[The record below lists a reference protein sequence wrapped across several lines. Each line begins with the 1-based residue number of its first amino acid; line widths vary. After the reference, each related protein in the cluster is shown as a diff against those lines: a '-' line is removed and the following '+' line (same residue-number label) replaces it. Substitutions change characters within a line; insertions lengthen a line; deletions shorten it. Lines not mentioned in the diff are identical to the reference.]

1 MAGSKVLNIEG
12 VTVNQRIAQSVAR
25 NLDKPA
31 VSTKVDKEWVT
42 LTYREFEEKVKNF
55 SLGLRLL
62 GIDRGDRVA
71 LLSENRPEWAIA
83 DIALLAV
90 GAITVPIYSTLPSS
104 QVAHILADSGTRAII
119 LSDTKQLA
127 KVEAARLACPN
138 LSLFVSMDSTATASD
153 VVTFE
158 QVVEKGAAY
167 TPSETFEER
176 RDSVRPTDLASLVY
190 TSGTTGDPK
199 GTMLSHKNFA
209 AAIGTAEMWFPVKP
223 TDTFLS
229 FLPLCHVFERVTHY
243 LSLSLGTHTYYAES
257 IFKVKDNLT
266 EVRPSIMQSVP
277 RLFETI
283 HERVMDTLS
292 KAPHSKKKLA
302 HWALE
307 TGRVYANRRNNR
319 QFISPILATQ
329 HAIADKLV
337 LSKIRQN
344 LGGNLRFFVSG
355 GAPLAPSTAD
365 FFNSIDIPILEGYG
379 LTETTAPLTC
389 NIYHRAKVGTVGKIF
404 PAVQLKIAEDG
415 EILAKGPNVMA
426 GFWNNPKATHE
437 MFTDDGWLRTGDI
450 GKFDPSGYLTITD
463 RKKDIIVL
471 ANGKNVAPQ
480 PIEGKIKQSPFIAE
494 IVLLGDQSGTIAAL
508 VLPDFVKLAAWA
520 KENGLTLTGNDELAD
535 ASESK
540 RKIKSEIDLLS
551 DDLADFEKIRKIAL
565 LKAPLTIE
573 NGELTPTMKVK
584 RKIVNDRHGY
594 LLD

>member
-1 MAGSKVLNIEG
+1 
-12 VTVNQRIAQSVAR
+12 
-25 NLDKPA
+25 
-31 VSTKVDKEWVT
+31 
-42 LTYREFEEKVKNF
+42 
-55 SLGLRLL
+55 
-62 GIDRGDRVA
+62 
-71 LLSENRPEWAIA
+71 
-83 DIALLAV
+83 
-90 GAITVPIYSTLPSS
+90 
-104 QVAHILADSGTRAII
+104 
-119 LSDTKQLA
+119 
-127 KVEAARLACPN
+127 
-138 LSLFVSMDSTATASD
+138 
-153 VVTFE
+153 
-158 QVVEKGAAY
+158 
-167 TPSETFEER
+167 
-176 RDSVRPTDLASLVY
+176 
-190 TSGTTGDPK
+190 
-199 GTMLSHKNFA
+199 
-209 AAIGTAEMWFPVKP
+209 
-223 TDTFLS
+223 
-229 FLPLCHVFERVTHY
+229 
-243 LSLSLGTHTYYAES
+243 
-257 IFKVKDNLT
+257 
-266 EVRPSIMQSVP
+266 
-277 RLFETI
+277 
-283 HERVMDTLS
+283 MDTLS